1 MIIAATGDAHLP
13 HYYEEFLSTLDRLT
27 IRPDLFLIAGDMI
40 DRGRVEEYEK
50 IYNILFGKVQCP
62 IVACF
67 GNNEFAQLR
76 EDLRQR
82 FKEIKFLDD
91 EYTVLNIK
99 GVDVGI
105 IGSTGSLDIPTS
117 WQRRNV
123 PNIEVIYKRRIALI
137 DSLFQRLLP
146 MKLRI
151 LLIHYSPTYKSL
163 EGENP
168 AFYGKL
174 GTFRLENTL
183 ITRSPELVIHG
194 HSHKGKKFIWI
205 DKVPVFNVAFPLN
218 REIVIIDTDALKP
231 GLAKF
236 V

>member
-1 MIIAATGDAHLP
+1 MIIAATGDVHSP
-13 HYYEEFLSTLDRLT
+13 HYYEEFLSALDRLT
-27 IRPDLFLIAGDMI
+27 IRPELFLIAGDMI

-50 IYNILFGKVQCP
+50 IYNILFGKIQCP
-62 IVACF
+62 IIVCF

-91 EYTVLNIK
+91 EYTTLNIK

-123 PNIEVIYKRRIALI
+123 PNIEAIYKRRMALI
-137 DSLFQRLLP
+137 DSLLQRLLP
-146 MKLRI
+146 IKLRI
-151 LLIHYSPTYKSL
+151 LLIHYTPTYKTL

-183 ITRSPELVIHG
+183 ITRSPDLVIHG
-194 HSHKGKKFIWI
+194 HSHRGKRFVWV

-218 REIVIIDTDALKP
+218 REIVIIDTDTLKP
-231 GLAKF
+231 GLTKF